1 MAHDVR
7 YEDTTEAGYGE
18 ERERRA
24 ARPQKAGAG
33 LSARQDR
40 LWKVAEVLDNALDTL
55 THVLTPILLPEGAT
69 ALGAVEPDSPDR
81 SDHGAFLE
89 HLAGRLEH
97 LGRRISETSERVDL

>member
-40 LWKVAEVLDNALDTL
+40 LWKAAEVLDNALDTL

-89 HLAGRLEH
+89 HL
-97 LGRRISETSERVDL
+97 GRRISETSERVDL